1 MARPFVDS
9 MTEQQTA
16 DAALIYEGY
25 LAVRRTSSIKALA
38 AAYGVKPL
46 TMYRRIAAY
55 KEKHSVPR
63 N

>member
-9 MTEQQTA
+9 MTEAETA
-16 DAALIYEGY
+16 TAAHAYNNY
-25 LAVRRTSSIKALA
+25 LAMRRTCSIKALA
-38 AAYGVKPL
+38 ATYGVKPL